1 MLESDLNRLNEQ
13 EKKQKQEEVNN
24 NSVSE
29 QPEPVVPETVSV
41 EAETAIVEETPVT
54 TEAVSHGNG
63 HHTEAP
69 APVVEKV
76 EQVVEIKPVA
86 PPTVA
91 QNDAAVVEKPVTQ
104 KVEVIDTVVVDSV
117 EIPPAATPTPVKS
130 ESVPKSVHV
139 EPIVAKAV
147 EPTPAP
153 VVATPDPLWEKSEKA
168 TTPVSTP
175 PPTSSSSKKE
185 NKTPCGPSD
194 SDLQVSSFQR
204 NALYAVFFAGVTV
217 ASFYIFRSWGRR

>member
-29 QPEPVVPETVSV
+29 QPEPVSEPVSV
-41 EAETAIVEETPVT
+41 EPETPVVEETPVA

-69 APVVEKV
+69 ASVVEKV
-76 EQVVEIKPVA
+76 EQVVETKPVA

-91 QNDAAVVEKPVTQ
+91 QNDAAVVEKSVTQ

-130 ESVPKSVHV
+130 ESIPKSVHV
-139 EPIVAKAV
+139 EPPIAKAV
-147 EPTPAP
+147 EPSPAP
-153 VVATPDPLWEKSEKA
+153 VVATPDPLWEKSEKS
-168 TTPVSTP
+168 TPVSTP

-185 NKTPCGPSD
+185 TKTSCGPSD